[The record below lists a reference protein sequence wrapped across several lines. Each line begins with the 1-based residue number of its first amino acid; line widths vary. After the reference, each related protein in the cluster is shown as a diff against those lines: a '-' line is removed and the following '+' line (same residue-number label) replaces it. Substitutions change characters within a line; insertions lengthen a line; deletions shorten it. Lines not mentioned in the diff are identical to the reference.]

1 MRFLRVSNMVVC
13 ICVESCTR
21 SCVRISDKLESFFWH
36 WEGQLSFLGFLFGN
50 VIFIFF
56 LGKKTL
62 IHSRPF
68 QKIMPKAKN
77 SQDSDVYSI
86 EDTSSYEEFSSDDE
100 DSIIALSKLPA
111 TKSDKGKKNAGK
123 NSAEKKKTTPSP
135 KQKDTNI
142 GKVDENDKKKETKV
156 NANSALDVILPPS
169 LLTGAGGECTV
180 MIQVDPD
187 DAALLDY
194 EGISGAIG
202 RFEADGQG
210 VVLDLKGLQYSGSI
224 LPGPTAM
231 VVGLSKGGQL
241 RVEGITDEFATL
253 QKTKDVMATLDAV
266 VHGEFDEGFKIRDE
280 NVNKKKSNENN
291 ASTTES
297 LQQTSSQKKAST
309 KKSSSTT
316 AKRKASGTST
326 ATTKKSRKST

>member
-1 MRFLRVSNMVVC
+1 
-13 ICVESCTR
+13 
-21 SCVRISDKLESFFWH
+21 
-36 WEGQLSFLGFLFGN
+36 
-50 VIFIFF
+50 
-56 LGKKTL
+56 
-62 IHSRPF
+62 
-68 QKIMPKAKN
+68 MPKAKN

-111 TKSDKGKKNAGK
+111 TKSDKGKKNTAK

-135 KQKDTNI
+135 KLKDTNI

-169 LLTGAGGECTV
+169 LLTGAVGECTL

-280 NVNKKKSNENN
+280 NVNKKKSNEKN
-291 ASTTES
+291 ASTAES
-297 LQQTSSQKKAST
+297 MQQTSSQKKAST

-316 AKRKASGTST
+316 AKRNASGTST
-326 ATTKKSRKST
+326 TTTKKSRKST